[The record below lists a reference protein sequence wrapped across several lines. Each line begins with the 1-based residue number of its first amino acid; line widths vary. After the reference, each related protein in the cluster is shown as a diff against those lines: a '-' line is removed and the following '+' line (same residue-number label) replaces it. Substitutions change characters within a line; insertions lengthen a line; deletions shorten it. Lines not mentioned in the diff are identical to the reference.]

1 MKKKLYLGHEPYLHK
16 HSVGLATAAPMLQV
30 AVSNLQVA
38 ATWSY
43 LQNEQWLTKCK
54 KREPKRKTQFF
65 KIHVNTIVD
74 KKKAAYY

>member
-43 LQNEQWLTKCK
+43 LQNEQ
-54 KREPKRKTQFF
+54 
-65 KIHVNTIVD
+65 
-74 KKKAAYY
+74 